1 VSDEEEAMDSSTA
14 ESQPVGAWLLFF
26 VFGVLFAAYGVYQI
40 VLPSVDPD
48 HWRYYTTDADVIAYL
63 ADDFRA
69 TGGMEVVLGV
79 LTMIVSVRW
88 FRRADRWA
96 WYAFWLFPLLF
107 VWGMV
112 TTWAIFV
119 WLLLFMVAVG
129 GLLRSFR
136 RFFPADRHRPD
147 LR

>member
-1 VSDEEEAMDSSTA
+1 MA
-14 ESQPVGAWLLFF
+14 PWLLFP

-79 LTMIVSVRW
+79 LTMIVSIRW

-112 TTWAIFV
+112 TT
-119 WLLLFMVAVG
+119 LG
-129 GLLRSFR
+129 
-136 RFFPADRHRPD
+136 D
-147 LR
+147 LRVAAALHRRGR